1 MRLGATRTRRREGT
15 RARTRRRRVVGTS
28 GRVPTEGTKDVDEDD
43 EDEDDD

>member
-1 MRLGATRTRRREGT
+1 
-15 RARTRRRRVVGTS
+15 VVGTS